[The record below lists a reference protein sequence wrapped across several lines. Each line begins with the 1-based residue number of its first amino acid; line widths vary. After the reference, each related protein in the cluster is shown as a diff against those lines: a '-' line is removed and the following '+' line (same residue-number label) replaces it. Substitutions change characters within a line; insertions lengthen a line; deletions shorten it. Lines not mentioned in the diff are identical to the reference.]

1 MGKTH
6 NANCNHFTGKKK
18 KIRVRK
24 KVFKP
29 KRTHVNKYAKYS
41 ILERSDLNV

>member
-1 MGKTH
+1 MSKTH

-24 KVFKP
+24 KKVYKP
-29 KRTHVNKYAKYS
+29 KKTHVNKYANK
-41 ILERSDLNV
+41 RSG

>member
-24 KVFKP
+24 KMFKP
-29 KRTHVNKYAKYS
+29 KRPHVNKYAKYS
-41 ILERSDLNV
+41 KIERW

>member
-1 MGKTH
+1 MSKTH

-18 KIRVRK
+18 KIRTRK

-29 KRTHVNKYAKYS
+29 KRIHENKYRRDNNGNK
-41 ILERSDLNV
+41 

>member
-24 KVFKP
+24 KVLKTKKP
-29 KRTHVNKYAKYS
+29 HINKYARYS
-41 ILERSDLNV
+41 KTEGRCRNV